1 VWFAALVFACA
12 DPPELIDETCVPG
25 PLLAGEVRAKII
37 ACREEI
43 TPSGEADIGDF
54 LLENSVV
61 RFGIRDATQTLT
73 RLQGTGGTIV
83 DAALPE
89 GTDFIIEAVALTD
102 EQWFEQATVSAW
114 NEPNRAGIVVSGTLM
129 DGRQHTVSYILAA
142 DSAALEIR
150 GADVLELVPMTG
162 SGRIGDTL
170 ETPADDAYVVLAG
183 GVPIEDDG
191 GWVRWRNIQRWWV
204 GSRERVYRGLWP
216 EGHQVRGTSDGSWV
230 LVESNESRWVART
243 PVSDGAFALWS
254 PPDENGLLGQKS
266 GHALSAL
273 GPGEDGVHLA
283 IGGDG
288 FIALEVTNED
298 GEPIPATL
306 TWNDKAWAFLPG
318 DSALPVGPGA
328 GSGFVDA
335 GPAYERETIDELQV
349 EGEISI
355 TVQLARAVSPS
366 LLAKTDVVVSPD
378 RTERRSSDTIL
389 REATATGVGFAIAIA
404 DDEIG
409 VASPGDSTKKWIRAQ
424 TGSRSDGE
432 HGHPIAWPW
441 SSSTSRPAHGAA
453 PWMDLDAQSL
463 LAVMNKNGGRWSAID
478 VPWATAAGNP
488 AGWVVQ
494 PEAIQLNSFAEL
506 GAYLALLDA
515 WQPITPLGPLTWID
529 GSHIPPQND
538 GDTMR
543 GLLTG
548 QTTATTGPRLL
559 LTVDGMGPGE
569 PIEGKTG
576 LLRELVLTVEAAPR
590 FELTHAGL
598 FGPGG
603 EIVMIWA
610 LDGKGSHRLTRRTQV
625 GSFDYI
631 VAATWDD
638 SQPETGDWAITA
650 PIWGSRP

>member
-1 VWFAALVFACA
+1 
-12 DPPELIDETCVPG
+12 
-25 PLLAGEVRAKII
+25 
-37 ACREEI
+37 
-43 TPSGEADIGDF
+43 
-54 LLENSVV
+54 
-61 RFGIRDATQTLT
+61 
-73 RLQGTGGTIV
+73 
-83 DAALPE
+83 
-89 GTDFIIEAVALTD
+89 
-102 EQWFEQATVSAW
+102 
-114 NEPNRAGIVVSGTLM
+114 
-129 DGRQHTVSYILAA
+129 
-142 DSAALEIR
+142 
-150 GADVLELVPMTG
+150 
-162 SGRIGDTL
+162 
-170 ETPADDAYVVLAG
+170 
-183 GVPIEDDG
+183 
-191 GWVRWRNIQRWWV
+191 
-204 GSRERVYRGLWP
+204 
-216 EGHQVRGTSDGSWV
+216 
-230 LVESNESRWVART
+230 
-243 PVSDGAFALWS
+243 
-254 PPDENGLLGQKS
+254 
-266 GHALSAL
+266 
-273 GPGEDGVHLA
+273 
-283 IGGDG
+283 
-288 FIALEVTNED
+288 
-298 GEPIPATL
+298 
-306 TWNDKAWAFLPG
+306 
-318 DSALPVGPGA
+318 
-328 GSGFVDA
+328 
-335 GPAYERETIDELQV
+335 
-349 EGEISI
+349 
-355 TVQLARAVSPS
+355 
-366 LLAKTDVVVSPD
+366 
-378 RTERRSSDTIL
+378 
-389 REATATGVGFAIAIA
+389 
-404 DDEIG
+404 
-409 VASPGDSTKKWIRAQ
+409 
-424 TGSRSDGE
+424 
-432 HGHPIAWPW
+432 
-441 SSSTSRPAHGAA
+441 
-453 PWMDLDAQSL
+453 MDLDAQSL

-650 PIWGSRP
+650 PIWGGRP